1 MASAGQKT
9 ARQRARSGLIAAY
22 ALVLSLVV
30 VSALLAF
37 GASSGTPKAAE
48 PAATPPPAL
57 VAEPEATPPHKTG
70 SLKLPPK
77 PPSSSFRTL
86 PPAETAGMIEVTAD
100 GQRLPR
106 ISASGW
112 MPWIANSRRFDPAG
126 PPARMGLLMID
137 VGADEVLMQRAIEDL
152 PGEVSLAFLP
162 GTPDLPRWLRRA
174 HERGHEAYLMLPVE
188 DPNGPAERGIKPISM
203 SAEPADNL
211 RRLRS
216 AMARGDGYIGF
227 VVRSPGPVSQSE
239 PTARPLIKEIA
250 DRGLALI
257 EINPTPDMAVLR
269 SLTVELGA
277 GYARSTNILDYKLAG
292 DSVASALDQL
302 VTWLGESGADRTP
315 RHVFGVLQPDNQAI
329 DAIVAWHGRQATP
342 ASFSLVPIIGH
353 FECRHNC
360 MTRLSVQPAQLRP

>member
-9 ARQRARSGLIAAY
+9 GKQRARSGLIAAY
-22 ALVLSLVV
+22 ALVLALVV

-37 GASSGTPKAAE
+37 GAGSGTPKAAE
-48 PAATPPPAL
+48 PAAAPVTES
-57 VAEPEATPPHKTG
+57 EPEATPPRKSGT
-70 SLKLPPK
+70 LKLPPK
-77 PPSSSFRTL
+77 PPSSGFRTL

-137 VGADEVLMQRAIEDL
+137 VGVDEVLMQRAIDDL

-188 DPNGPAERGIKPISM
+188 DPNGPAERGIKPITI
-203 SAEPADNL
+203 SADPADNL

-216 AMARGDGYIGF
+216 AMARGDGYVGF

-250 DRGLALI
+250 ERGLALI

-269 SLTVELGA
+269 GLTVELGV

-292 DSVASALDQL
+292 DSVAGALDRL

-315 RHVFGVLQPDNQAI
+315 RHVFGVLQPDNHTI
-329 DAIVAWHGRQATP
+329 DAIVAWHGRQPAPAT
-342 ASFSLVPIIGH
+342 FSLVPIIGH